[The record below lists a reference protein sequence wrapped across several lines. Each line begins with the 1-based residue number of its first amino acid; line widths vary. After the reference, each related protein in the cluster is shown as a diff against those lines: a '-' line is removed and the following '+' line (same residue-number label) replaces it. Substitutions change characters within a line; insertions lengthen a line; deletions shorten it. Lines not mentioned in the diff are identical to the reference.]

1 MAPVKVFGSAVSTNV
16 ARVLVC
22 LEEVGVCYEVVDVN
36 FAAGEHKGPENLA
49 RNVCG
54 LPDVYFFFLG
64 FPVLLGTTIRGE
76 LCIIPYLFYLGFR
89 NTQFLP

>member
-36 FAAGEHKGPENLA
+36 FAAGEHKGPEHLA
-49 RNVCG
+49 RNVCEI
-54 LPDVYFFFLG
+54 LTPRRLFLLSWISC
-64 FPVLLGTTIRGE
+64 FTWYNNKR
-76 LCIIPYLFYLGFR
+76 
-89 NTQFLP
+89 